1 MNKWNDIFRR
11 VDCSAVLC
19 GYNNTSDVNVKKQ
32 IITDSLK
39 LYLLDKMH
47 EMSATR
53 SVKSIDLKKV
63 TVEELID
70 MLGELVPEQHH
81 FDTMRFITHYLTAVS
96 SSLQGW
102 EIVWPVEDNIA
113 LIDSPMATF
122 NEQGKWDTIT
132 THEKTSYTKTAQF
145 AYEVFK
151 DQVLVKKDNKC
162 LLYRKEQ

>member
-19 GYNNTSDVNVKKQ
+19 GYNNTSDINVKKE

-63 TVEELID
+63 TVEEFID

-102 EIVWPVEDNIA
+102 EIIWPVEDSLE
-113 LIDSPMATF
+113 LIESPMVTF
-122 NEQGKWDTIT
+122 NEEGKWDTIT
-132 THEKTSYTKTAQF
+132 THKNTPYAQVAKF
-145 AYEVFK
+145 AYQVFNE
-151 DQVLVKKDNKC
+151 QLLVKKDIKQ
-162 LLYRKEQ
+162 LSYKKEQ

>member
-19 GYNNTSDVNVKKQ
+19 GYNNTSDINVKKE

-102 EIVWPVEDNIA
+102 EIIWPVEDSLE
-113 LIDSPMATF
+113 LIESPMVTF
-122 NEQGKWDTIT
+122 NEEGKWETIT
-132 THEKTSYTKTAQF
+132 THKNTPYAQVAKF
-145 AYEVFK
+145 AYQVFNE
-151 DQVLVKKDNKC
+151 QLLVKKDIKQ
-162 LLYRKEQ
+162 LSYKKEQ

>member
-19 GYNNTSDVNVKKQ
+19 GYNNTSDINVKKE

-102 EIVWPVEDNIA
+102 EIIWPVEDSLE
-113 LIDSPMATF
+113 LIESPMVTF
-122 NEQGKWDTIT
+122 NEEGKWDTIT
-132 THEKTSYTKTAQF
+132 THKNTPYAQVAKF
-145 AYEVFK
+145 AYQVFNE
-151 DQVLVKKDNKC
+151 QLLVKKDIKQ
-162 LLYRKEQ
+162 LSYKKEQ